1 MGQIKP
7 WQIVV
12 MVLAVVAVVAS
23 AYFTFTGDDQVKF
36 ADEILMVDVNTGD
49 LFAFPV
55 GRRQVVIAPETN
67 PQTGTKTLLSVY
79 KDERGRW
86 IVDGRELGAHL
97 PNIPGDHKAIVDRK
111 SGEVRVNS
119 EKPKKGR

>member
-12 MVLAVVAVVAS
+12 MVLAIVAVGAS
-23 AYFTFTGDDQVKF
+23 AYFTFSGTSEVKF

-55 GRRQVVIAPETN
+55 GRRKVVIAPETN
-67 PQTGTKTLLSVY
+67 PETGTRSLLSVY

-86 IVDGRELGAHL
+86 LVDGRELGAHL
-97 PNIPGDHKAIVDRK
+97 SNIPGDHNAIVDRR

-119 EKPKKGR
+119 DKPKKGR